1 MAMTFDAEAL
11 PSLRTIAS
19 VLGGVVSGRSVL
31 APGPDHHSPQDRSLS
46 VTPDAKAPGGFL
58 VHSFA
63 GDDELRCKDYVREKL
78 AMPAFKPARER
89 ERVQQ
94 PKKPISTTRMR
105 PAVPCLV
112 RYGAICRRHE
122 ESLARGGC
130 KTRSLSRPSIPQF
143 GASISRTKFEFICV
157 NRRTGGRKF
166 LRRSR
171 AGTTR

>member
-112 RYGAICRRHE
+112 RYGCNMPT
-122 ESLARGGC
+122 AR
-130 KTRSLSRPSIPQF
+130 
-143 GASISRTKFEFICV
+143 
-157 NRRTGGRKF
+157 RKF
-166 LRRSR
+166 GKRRLQKVAQPKRKMAAPAVVSEAKKFQQASADAIAR
-171 AGTTR
+171 ATGAQ